1 MTPFLNCRGNFLSG
15 VAEVLDRS
23 LCHVGH
29 NHCPGQHRSCQGP
42 YIVQCWT
49 IIVQCYM
56 TPVCIH
62 NFNRKLQGVKS
73 TVKPQAAALSSQYN
87 YAAFSVQIF
96 LGSKVKI
103 KLPDPWFSFQQT

>member
-1 MTPFLNCRGNFLSG
+1 MDQDREREKKEEKKKECRHCAARSG
-15 VAEVLDRS
+15 HS
-23 LCHVGH
+23 LMLTFKNIIHSSH
-29 NHCPGQHRSCQGP
+29 
-42 YIVQCWT
+42 IVWCWT
-49 IIVQCYM
+49 IIVQYYV

-73 TVKPQAAALSSQYN
+73 TVKPQVAALSN